1 MAHALI
7 LVEGKEVKKENLYI
21 SLSNAK
27 QVVMDRPTIFGY
39 LIEIR
44 GNEIEDVHK
53 AIFDF
58 SLIPEVT
65 GVVPLIIRSGN
76 LDSD

>member
-7 LVEGKEVKKENLYI
+7 LIEGKEVKMENLYI

-27 QVVMDRPTIFGY
+27 QVVLDHKMAFGY
-39 LIEIR
+39 IIEIR
-44 GNEIEDVHK
+44 GNEIKDVHK
-53 AIFDF
+53 AILDF

-65 GVVPLIIRSGN
+65 GVIPLIIKSGDD
-76 LDSD
+76 LE

>member
-7 LVEGKEVKKENLYI
+7 LIEGKEVRMENLYI

-27 QVVMDRPTIFGY
+27 QVVFNPPSVFGY

-53 AIFDF
+53 AILDF

-65 GVVPLIIRSGN
+65 GVVPLIIKTGY
-76 LDSD
+76 